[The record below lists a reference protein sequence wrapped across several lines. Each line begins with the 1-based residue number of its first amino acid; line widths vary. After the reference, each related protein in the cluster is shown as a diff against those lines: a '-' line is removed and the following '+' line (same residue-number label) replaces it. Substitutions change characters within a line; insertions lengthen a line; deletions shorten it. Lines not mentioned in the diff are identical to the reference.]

1 MDNKTKE
8 ELIRQGRL
16 KPLSEAFK
24 EYPVE
29 EEIHFGHHEW
39 YMAEKIVKYGKYDE
53 KDIIFIKE
61 YKYEDGSIG
70 RDHLFVIIDKNNTS
84 VPLEYFSFLISSN
97 LSKLKYKT
105 NVLIKKDNI
114 NNLKKDSLV
123 KLDVGYIIPHENVIN
138 KIGEVT
144 DEQLELYKKLHKQF
158 IEDWKQEEILVF
170 LFKIN
175 KNMVKYNYWRW

>member
-1 MDNKTKE
+1 MDKKTKE

-16 KPLSEAFK
+16 KSLSEAFK

-61 YKYEDGSIG
+61 YKYEDGSVG
-70 RDHLFVIIDKNNTS
+70 RDHLFVIIDKHNTS

-105 NVLIKKDNI
+105 NILIKKDRLN
-114 NNLKKDSLV
+114 
-123 KLDVGYIIPHENVIN
+123 VGYIIPNKNTID
-138 KIGEVT
+138 KIGEVY

-158 IEDWKQEEILVF
+158 IED
-170 LFKIN
+170 
-175 KNMVKYNYWRW
+175 